1 MIIYNS
7 VAFSFS
13 KDCNVGY
20 NVEEGVE
27 KLKIVN
33 QLEPGENESNLYHV
47 MDKIGTVQRYKKNEI
62 IYLQDDD
69 AQTFYLL
76 KSGRVKLFFSSM
88 NGNELTVKILRAN
101 NIFGD
106 ASYFSRTPRVTS
118 ASALTDV
125 ELVSVDLDHLMPYFT
140 KQPNLIGE
148 LLNVMSQTIRL
159 FSIQIFSM
167 AFLSADKKVAHI
179 LIQLGTYFK
188 TKETDPSYSI
198 DYTHQDLA
206 ELIGIARE
214 TTTKE
219 LKKFEQ
225 RGWVALEY
233 RNIQILNEGALKEY
247 LLS

>member
-1 MIIYNS
+1 MKIIN
-7 VAFSFS
+7 
-13 KDCNVGY
+13 
-20 NVEEGVE
+20 
-27 KLKIVN
+27 KLETTAK
-33 QLEPGENESNLYHV
+33 ESNLYSV
-47 MDKIGTVQRYKKNEI
+47 IERVGTLHHYKKNEI

-69 AQTFYLL
+69 AHTFYLL

-106 ASYFSRTPRVTS
+106 ASYFSQTPRVTS
-118 ASALTDV
+118 ASALTDA
-125 ELVSVDLDHLMPYFT
+125 ELVSVDLEKLMPYFT
-140 KQPNLIGE
+140 EQPALIGE

-179 LIQLGTYFK
+179 LVQLGTYFK
-188 TKETDPSYSI
+188 TKETDLIYSI
-198 DYTHQDLA
+198 DYTHQDIA
-206 ELIGIARE
+206 ELIGIARV

-225 RGWVALEY
+225 QGWVSLEY
-233 RNIQILNEGALKEY
+233 RNIQVLNEGALKEY